1 MHKML
6 IVWPDSVSKDR
17 WICNYVRRL
26 IAHVFVTAFYEHL
39 LSPTRIEVIWYKFYA
54 EFSYLLE
61 YLRRF
66 KCSISINISKYACDT
81 FRELILFKICKVL
94 IDAVDTFHVY
104 CIMSRLTMIS
114 DNKDFFCV
122 FKMNIRV

>member
-1 MHKML
+1 ML

-26 IAHVFVTAFYEHL
+26 NAHVFVTALYEHL
-39 LSPTRIEVIWYKFYA
+39 LGPTRIEVIWYKFYA

-66 KCSISINISKYACDT
+66 KCSICINISKYACDT

-94 IDAVDTFHVY
+94 IDAIDTFHVY